1 MEVVIGGL
9 MLIALFASVGI
20 AISELFSDSPL
31 SLYIDEE
38 EIKYQEWK
46 KKRDKIE
53 QERKF
58 EQRYRKEQKGD

>member
-1 MEVVIGGL
+1 MEVIVGAGF
-9 MLIALFASVGI
+9 LIALFVSVGI
-20 AISELFSDSPL
+20 AIGELFSDSPP
-31 SLYIDEE
+31 LYIDEE
-38 EIKYQEWK
+38 EMKYQEWK